1 MKAKQKYLEPPLNLP
16 SLNNSDE
23 SGKPWEYP
31 KDCVNL
37 QTDVR

>member
-1 MKAKQKYLEPPLNLP
+1 MISYKKRKQPQLGWIWSHQFAIQETF
-16 SLNNSDE
+16 
-23 SGKPWEYP
+23 